1 MARKDKEEEPPKRRR
16 KKKRKPPNVEAP
28 VKKPVKKKNSST
40 LTISVIVAAI
50 ALTWAA
56 FPKDE
61 GKEAASSKTVPSV
74 VGVLDQIYLGCTVYW
89 YQKGS
94 QYPCTQEVV
103 DSLYNSKASDIKIT
117 VTTKKKKK
125 FSAIGKHVANPIVL
139 KVDFNGDVFI
149 KARDCEFNIDT
160 IDTSDVNLEELEAQC
175 KPSAPAS

>member
-1 MARKDKEEEPPKRRR
+1 MARKDREEEAPKRRR
-16 KKKRKPPNVEAP
+16 KRKPKTPP
-28 VKKPVKKKNSST
+28 VKAPAKKKNSST
-40 LTISVIVAAI
+40 VTISVIVAAI

-61 GKEAASSKTVPSV
+61 NKAESSKTVPSI

-94 QYPCTQEVV
+94 QYPCTQAVV
-103 DSLYNSKASDIKIT
+103 DSLYDSKASDIKVT

-125 FSAIGKHVANPIVL
+125 FSAIAKHVANPIVM
-139 KVDFNGDVFI
+139 KVDFQGDVFI
-149 KARDCEFNIDT
+149 RAKGCEYNIDT

-175 KPSAPAS
+175 SIPAKPDAPTS